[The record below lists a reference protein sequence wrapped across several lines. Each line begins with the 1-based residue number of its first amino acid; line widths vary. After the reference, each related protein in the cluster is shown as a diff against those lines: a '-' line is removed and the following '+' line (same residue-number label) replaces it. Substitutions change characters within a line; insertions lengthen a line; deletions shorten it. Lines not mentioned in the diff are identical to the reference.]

1 MSCASTKTEER
12 NAQNEYTGF
21 QHLGLTLRGSHSPP
35 RRLRLES
42 LECKQAPAE
51 RQLRPGWT
59 VRGGA
64 GGGAGPAWTAGRHP
78 ASGRPGSSDSG
89 PSWRQPAHTLTL
101 TDGAPWVG
109 GWGQEGPAGAEGHF
123 FFLHLSG
130 SFFSVSRLFTEV
142 YIFLLDTTY
151 QSEI

>member
-64 GGGAGPAWTAGRHP
+64 GGGQALHGQLAVILLQGDLGARTLGHHGV
-78 ASGRPGSSDSG
+78 SL
-89 PSWRQPAHTLTL
+89 HT
-101 TDGAPWVG
+101 
-109 GWGQEGPAGAEGHF
+109 H
-123 FFLHLSG
+123 
-130 SFFSVSRLFTEV
+130 
-142 YIFLLDTTY
+142 
-151 QSEI
+151 

>member
-64 GGGAGPAWTAGRHP
+64 GGGRPCMDSWPSSCFRETWELGLWAIMASACTHIDPDRRGPLGGRLGTGG
-78 ASGRPGSSDSG
+78 ACRGRGSLFLS
-89 PSWRQPAHTLTL
+89 PSFWLILFSKQIVHRSL
-101 TDGAPWVG
+101 
-109 GWGQEGPAGAEGHF
+109 HF
-123 FFLHLSG
+123 SPRYHLPK
-130 SFFSVSRLFTEV
+130 
-142 YIFLLDTTY
+142 
-151 QSEI
+151 